1 MCFSPFRHSTTVRLA
16 CFSHAASVRSEPGSN
31 SSLDYRP
38 AFPGAELA
46 ALEAPMRARLRLLEG
61 RSLEPRPFGLWSME
75 GLMLLAG
82 AV

>member
-1 MCFSPFRHSTTVRLA
+1 
-16 CFSHAASVRSEPGSN
+16 
-31 SSLDYRP
+31 
-38 AFPGAELA
+38 
-46 ALEAPMRARLRLLEG
+46 MRARLRLLEG